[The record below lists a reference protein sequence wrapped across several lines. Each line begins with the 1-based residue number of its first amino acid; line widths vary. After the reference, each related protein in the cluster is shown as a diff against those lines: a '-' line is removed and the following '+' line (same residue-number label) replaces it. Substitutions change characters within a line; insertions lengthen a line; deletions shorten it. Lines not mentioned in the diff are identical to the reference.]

1 MSGSRAWGEHQ
12 MDGNAQRAQLVGQA
26 AMLACAWLVS
36 SWAVVAALAAA
47 MAGSA
52 VCWPQAALFV
62 QVHQRLVVP
71 HKRAVPPID
80 ARPPRVSA
88 AVGAA
93 ILTVVAGLLASGMD
107 SIGWALVLLNVGAMI
122 AEAVFGRCAP
132 CELFVWLSRRGLV
145 RLVDPLVG
153 R

>member
-12 MDGNAQRAQLVGQA
+12 VDGNAQRAQLVGQA
-26 AMLACAWLVS
+26 ATLACAWLVS
-36 SWAVVAALAAA
+36 SWAVVAVLAATMAVSA
-47 MAGSA
+47 MW
-52 VCWPQAALFV
+52 WPQAAFFV
-62 QVHQRLVVP
+62 KVHQRLVAP
-71 HKRAVPPID
+71 HLPAVAPID
-80 ARPPRVSA
+80 ARPPRFSA

-93 ILTVVAGLLASGMD
+93 VLTVVAGLLAGGID
-107 SIGWALVLLNVGAMI
+107 SIGWALVLLNVGAMV

-145 RLVDPLVG
+145 RLIDPLVG